1 MDINVPT
8 QRCSFFFFYYYSIES
23 SSQTCKSSALLSR
36 STNLK
41 SDKIIKSFELIKF
54 PRSENGVRIRCFSRQ
69 LRQLLRTSVVDPL
82 LTAVNLQSQCEIE
95 CFFFPSLSLSRA
107 RRFHEEYKRDV
118 AREEGWVGAWRARKR
133 SGNGSPWNC
142 RLILLAPVI
151 PPSLR
156 LSLPLSLFWHR
167 GTEVPSL
174 RALLATR
181 VDPDRGKKQRLS
193 ETEVFMNF
201 RHRDDQCRPFHF
213 LFSLLDASA
222 GIQWW
227 KHSG

>member
-1 MDINVPT
+1 MVFEFVAFFANYDNYYARVWLILFWLQLIFKVNV
-8 QRCSFFFFYYYSIES
+8 
-23 SSQTCKSSALLSR
+23 KSSV
-36 STNLK
+36 
-41 SDKIIKSFELIKF
+41 SFSHL
-54 PRSENGVRIRCFSRQ
+54 
-69 LRQLLRTSVVDPL
+69 
-82 LTAVNLQSQCEIE
+82 
-95 CFFFPSLSLSRA
+95 SLSLA
-107 RRFHEEYKRDV
+107 RRFHEEYTRDV